1 MGYGSFEATGLM
13 LSGVIS
19 NVYDKGF
26 VLIIE
31 SNDSIMDGGKFSTVI
46 LKRKRI
52 VVLLVFIF
60 FMACLVFAVTFRI
73 GDKKTPETDGDDSV
87 MLDIPD
93 VEVTEGGLSKSEAYK
108 TGYGRSEHAYEAY
121 FDSLALPVSEE
132 PVAEESEIV
141 FDEKHSL
148 PTKSDIVQE
157 TGTKS
162 VAADLLEIES
172 VSSAQVD
179 SEVGS
184 CSDYSA
190 YRPMSRQE
198 RIEHDKA
205 MVEMAV
211 QMVSETQSSQTDTAT
226 ETSAVSDLKSVEF
239 KTSGSDCIITSLD
252 DIEDHGRIHYRDSG
266 AYPVKCM
273 FLRDEKVKNG
283 QRIIFRLMEDLEVD
297 GILLPANTRLSAVC
311 TIGERLFMEIA
322 SVEYGGRIIRLGY
335 SAYDTDGTI
344 GIYCPETGAVSA
356 GKQIKDDAVNTV
368 SSAISGFFGQI
379 GNAFVRTGA
388 NLLQSGDGV
397 TSVNVAAGYEFYIY
411 KESE

>member
-1 MGYGSFEATGLM
+1 MGRE
-13 LSGVIS
+13 
-19 NVYDKGF
+19 
-26 VLIIE
+26 
-31 SNDSIMDGGKFSTVI
+31 KFSTVI

-60 FMACLVFAVTFRI
+60 FMACLVFAVTYRI
-73 GDKKTPETDGDDSV
+73 GDKKDPETGEEDSV

-93 VEVTEGGLSKSEAYK
+93 GEVTESGLSKSDAYK
-108 TGYGRSEHAYEAY
+108 IVSGRSEHAYAAY
-121 FDSLALPVSEE
+121 FDSLALSVSEE
-132 PVAEESEIV
+132 PVAEESGTV
-141 FDEKHSL
+141 FDENHSL
-148 PTKSDIVQE
+148 PPKSVTVRE

-172 VSSAQVD
+172 ASSAQVD
-179 SEVGS
+179 SEVS
-184 CSDYSA
+184 PSSDYSA

-211 QMVSETQSSQTDTAT
+211 QMVSETQTLQADTIGTFTAP
-226 ETSAVSDLKSVEF
+226 ELKSVDF
-239 KTSGSDCIITSLD
+239 KPSGPDGIITSLE
-252 DIEDHGRIHYRDSG
+252 DIEDFDKIHYRDSG
-266 AYPVKCM
+266 SYPVKCM
-273 FLRDEKVKNG
+273 FLRDEKVKSG

-311 TIGERLFMEIA
+311 TIGDRLFMEIG
-322 SVEYGGRIIRLGY
+322 SVEYGGHIVRLGY

-397 TSVNVAAGYEFYIY
+397 TSVSVVSGYEFYIY

>member
-1 MGYGSFEATGLM
+1 
-13 LSGVIS
+13 
-19 NVYDKGF
+19 
-26 VLIIE
+26 
-31 SNDSIMDGGKFSTVI
+31 MDGEKFSTAI

-60 FMACLVFAVTFRI
+60 FMACLVFAVTYRI
-73 GDKKTPETDGDDSV
+73 GDTKDPETGGEDSV

-93 VEVTEGGLSKSEAYK
+93 GEVTEGGLSKSEAYK
-108 TGYGRSEHAYEAY
+108 INSERAKYAYESY
-121 FDSLALPVSEE
+121 FDSLTLSVSEKPVTKETE
-132 PVAEESEIV
+132 PV
-141 FDEKHSL
+141 FDENYSL
-148 PTKSDIVQE
+148 PTKSEIVLE

-162 VAADLLEIES
+162 AVADLLEIES

-179 SEVGS
+179 SEVS
-184 CSDYSA
+184 PSSDYYV

-226 ETSAVSDLKSVEF
+226 ETSVEPELKSVEF
-239 KTSGSDCIITSLD
+239 KSSGTDEVITSLD
-252 DIEDHGRIHYRDSG
+252 DIEDHAKIHYRDSG

-283 QRIIFRLMEDLEVD
+283 QKIIFRLMEDLQVD
-297 GILLPANTRLSAVC
+297 GTLLPANTILSAVC
-311 TIGERLFMEIA
+311 TIGERLFMKIA

-344 GIYCPETGAVSA
+344 GIYCPEAGAVSA

-397 TSVNVAAGYEFYIY
+397 TSVSVVSGYEFYIY
-411 KESE
+411 KENE

>member
-1 MGYGSFEATGLM
+1 
-13 LSGVIS
+13 
-19 NVYDKGF
+19 
-26 VLIIE
+26 
-31 SNDSIMDGGKFSTVI
+31 
-46 LKRKRI
+46 
-52 VVLLVFIF
+52 
-60 FMACLVFAVTFRI
+60 
-73 GDKKTPETDGDDSV
+73 

-93 VEVTEGGLSKSEAYK
+93 GEVTEGGLSKSEAYK
-108 TGYGRSEHAYEAY
+108 INSERAKYAYESY
-121 FDSLALPVSEE
+121 FDSLALSVSGE
-132 PVAEESEIV
+132 PVTEETETA
-141 FDEKHSL
+141 FDENYSL
-148 PTKSDIVQE
+148 PTKSEIVLE

-172 VSSAQVD
+172 VSSIQAD
-179 SEVGS
+179 SEVS
-184 CSDYSA
+184 PSSNYSA

-226 ETSAVSDLKSVEF
+226 EETSVVPELKSVEF
-239 KTSGSDCIITSLD
+239 KSSGTDGVITSLD
-252 DIEDHGRIHYRDSG
+252 DIEDHGKIHYRDSG

-283 QRIIFRLMEDLEVD
+283 QKIIFRLMEDLEVD

-397 TSVNVAAGYEFYIY
+397 SSVSVVSGYEFYIY

>member
-1 MGYGSFEATGLM
+1 M
-13 LSGVIS
+13 I
-19 NVYDKGF
+19 
-26 VLIIE
+26 
-31 SNDSIMDGGKFSTVI
+31 SIMGGEKFSTDI

-52 VVLLVFIF
+52 VVLLVFVL
-60 FMACLVFAVTFRI
+60 FMACLVFAVVYRF
-73 GDKKTPETDGDDSV
+73 GDKKELDTAGGGSV
-87 MLDIPD
+87 ILDIPD
-93 VEVTEGGLSKSEAYK
+93 GEVMEDGLSKSDAYK
-108 TGYGRSEHAYEAY
+108 IGSGSSEHAYAAY
-121 FDSLALPVSEE
+121 FDSLALSVSEE
-132 PVAEESEIV
+132 PAVEESESV
-141 FDEKHSL
+141 FAENHSL
-148 PTKSDIVQE
+148 PTKSVTVRE
-157 TGTKS
+157 TGMKS
-162 VAADLLEIES
+162 VVADLLEIES

-179 SEVGS
+179 RRVSPP
-184 CSDYSA
+184 SDYSA

-211 QMVSETQSSQTDTAT
+211 QMVSDTQTLQADTIGT
-226 ETSAVSDLKSVEF
+226 FTVPELKSVDL
-239 KTSGSDCIITSLD
+239 KPSGPDGIITSLE
-252 DIEDHGRIHYRDSG
+252 DIEDFDKIHYRDSG
-266 AYPVKCM
+266 SYPVKCM
-273 FLRDEKVKNG
+273 FLRDEKVKSG

-297 GILLPANTRLSAVC
+297 GTLLPANTRISAVC
-311 TIGERLFMEIA
+311 TIGERLFMEVG
-322 SVEYGGRIIRLGY
+322 SVEYGGHIVRLGY

>member
-1 MGYGSFEATGLM
+1 
-13 LSGVIS
+13 
-19 NVYDKGF
+19 
-26 VLIIE
+26 
-31 SNDSIMDGGKFSTVI
+31 MDGEKFNTVI
-46 LKRKRI
+46 LKRKRT

-60 FMACLVFAVTFRI
+60 FMACLMFAVTYRI
-73 GDKKTPETDGDDSV
+73 GDKKDPETGGDDSV

-93 VEVTEGGLSKSEAYK
+93 GEVTEGGLSKSEAYK
-108 TGYGRSEHAYEAY
+108 INSERAKYAYESY
-121 FDSLALPVSEE
+121 FDSLALSVSGE
-132 PVAEESEIV
+132 PVTEETETA
-141 FDEKHSL
+141 FDENYSL
-148 PTKSDIVQE
+148 PTKSEIVLE

-162 VAADLLEIES
+162 VAADLFEIES
-172 VSSAQVD
+172 VSSIQAD
-179 SEVGS
+179 SEVS
-184 CSDYSA
+184 PSSNYSA

-226 ETSAVSDLKSVEF
+226 EETSVVPELKSVEF
-239 KTSGSDCIITSLD
+239 KSSGTDGVITSLD
-252 DIEDHGRIHYRDSG
+252 DIEDHGKIHYRDSG

-283 QRIIFRLMEDLEVD
+283 QKIIFRLMEDLEVD

-397 TSVNVAAGYEFYIY
+397 SSVSVVSGYEFYIY